1 MIINNNICNLN
12 DDTLVKLH
20 LHGSPSYSFEGNNK
34 LIKASSKFMLTSE
47 RFLTLSM

>member
-34 LIKASSKFMLTSE
+34 LIKVYYCNIVSTVETCKLF
-47 RFLTLSM
+47 